1 MIAERMLAERTPA
14 TSALRQRKTQPE
26 YQFLAFIEKPLI
38 DLNLRK
44 QSSGIRLFRTL
55 VLPISV
61 RPSLLS

>member
-1 MIAERMLAERTPA
+1 MIGERMFAERTPA
-14 TSALRQRKTQPE
+14 ASALRQRETQPE
-26 YQFLAFIEKPLI
+26 YQFLAFIKKPLI

-44 QSSGIRLFRTL
+44 QSRGIRLFRKL